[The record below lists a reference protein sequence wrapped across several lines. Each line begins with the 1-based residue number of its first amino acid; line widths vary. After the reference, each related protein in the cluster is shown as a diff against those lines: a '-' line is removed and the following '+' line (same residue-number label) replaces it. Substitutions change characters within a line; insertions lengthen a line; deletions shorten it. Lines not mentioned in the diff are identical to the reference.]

1 MAQTTLKL
9 EGLTCQNCVG
19 SVSSELQS
27 LPGVTDVD
35 IELVNDGVS
44 TATVT
49 SNPTPSSQQF
59 ADAVTEAGYT
69 VIE

>member
-9 EGLTCQNCVG
+9 EGLTCQGCVG
-19 SVSSELQS
+19 SVTTQLQS

-35 IELVNDGVS
+35 IDLVNDGVS

-49 SNPTPSSQQF
+49 SNPTP
-59 ADAVTEAGYT
+59 
-69 VIE
+69 